1 MGYIMRYG
9 GGLSIVATALRATNN
24 TMLPEEYIG
33 GVLAGGMVYLI
44 GDRMGQREIAKRQLH
59 LDEQLLDVQ
68 KRQVSLLG
76 RIADHDTVQSDLPD
90 RKCE

>member
-59 LDEQLLDVQ
+59 LDEMRAKLRGDLGRVGHDID
-68 KRQVSLLG
+68 RRLALLG
-76 RIADHDTVQSDLPD
+76 QA
-90 RKCE
+90 